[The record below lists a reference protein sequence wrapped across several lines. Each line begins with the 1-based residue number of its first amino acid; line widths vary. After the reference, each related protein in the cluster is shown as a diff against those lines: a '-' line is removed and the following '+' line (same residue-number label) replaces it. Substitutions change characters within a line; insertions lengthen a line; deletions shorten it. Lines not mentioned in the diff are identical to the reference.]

1 MTRENVHY
9 KEMRR
14 SVKRILFEP
23 DYEYLLRSYEM
34 ITKESGSLM
43 HKTLRLDNILA
54 IGRYLATL
62 GANKKGLMTLK
73 DGMMDFLRK
82 MLIKSQNKITPR
94 EQ

>member
-1 MTRENVHY
+1 MTRKNVHY
-9 KEMRR
+9 KEIRKNI
-14 SVKRILFEP
+14 KRNLFKP
-23 DYEYLLRSYEM
+23 DYDYLLRTYEM
-34 ITKESGSLM
+34 ITKESRSLM
-43 HKTLRLDNILA
+43 HKTLRLDTILA
-54 IGRYLATL
+54 IERYLATL

>member
-14 SVKRILFEP
+14 SVKRNLFEP
-23 DYEYLLRSYEM
+23 DYDYLLRNYEM

>member
-14 SVKRILFEP
+14 SVKRNLFEP

-43 HKTLRLDNILA
+43 HKTLRLDTILG
-54 IGRYLATL
+54 IGRYLAKWNL
-62 GANKKGLMTLK
+62 KRKVQQHWKKEGWSP
-73 DGMMDFLRK
+73 GERC
-82 MLIKSQNKITPR
+82 
-94 EQ
+94 